1 MVLQYT
7 YLLVEPQLV
16 FHGSVGI
23 TVAVQL
29 PGRRVQDHL
38 KITGIT
44 TVPGLLTLNARMPRE
59 ETDLNPLVG
68 HGRLLNGV

>member
-1 MVLQYT
+1 MVVQCT

-16 FHGSVGI
+16 FHGRVGI

-38 KITGIT
+38 NITGIA
-44 TVPGLLTLNARMPRE
+44 TVPGCEDAER
-59 ETDLNPLVG
+59 
-68 HGRLLNGV
+68 

>member
-1 MVLQYT
+1 L

-16 FHGSVGI
+16 FHGRVGI

-38 KITGIT
+38 NITGIA
-44 TVPGLLTLNARMPRE
+44 TLQVSLQYLDARMPRE

-68 HGRLLNGV
+68 HGGLLNGV